1 VDEKEVVVPIIFIL
15 FESLAYM
22 TIEMDLTAEIP
33 KIKTFTF
40 STLDDSLMG
49 DNKKDSVLL

>member
-1 VDEKEVVVPIIFIL
+1 
-15 FESLAYM
+15 M